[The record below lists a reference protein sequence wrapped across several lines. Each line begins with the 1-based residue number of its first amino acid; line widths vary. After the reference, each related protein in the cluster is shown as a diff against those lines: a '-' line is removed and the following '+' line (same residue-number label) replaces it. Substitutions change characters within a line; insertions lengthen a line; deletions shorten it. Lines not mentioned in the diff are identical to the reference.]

1 MKTLTVPDTF
11 VVGASFYAVD
21 GLTDSDSYIM
31 TDKWKYFGVL
41 KYGPGEIVVPTT
53 IMSPN
58 LIVTEFTNQDDMA
71 AKFAGLERRL
81 KIELSLVDPEKETRE
96 DLRTSTAYHHLTGLK
111 KEFNN
116 SPVQNRNPA
125 CVRLVAAQEFGHR
138 TKSHFWAH
146 TNLGGKQL
154 AELIVGLEEH
164 RYLVKIT
171 KVTLR

>member
-11 VVGASFYAVD
+11 VVGASFAAVD
-21 GLTDSDSYIM
+21 KMNHSDSYIA
-31 TDKWKYFGVL
+31 TDGWKYYGVL
-41 KYGPGEIVVPTT
+41 EYGPGVIVVPTT

-58 LIVTEFTNQDDMA
+58 LQVTEFTNPNGMA
-71 AKFAGLERRL
+71 KGLERRL
-81 KIELSLVDPEKETRE
+81 QIELSIVDPEKETRE
-96 DLRTSTAYHHLTGLK
+96 DLRASTAYHHLTGLK
-111 KEFNN
+111 KEFDN

-125 CVRLVAAQEFGHR
+125 CVRLTAARDYSHCR
-138 TKSHFWAH
+138 KSDFWAH
-146 TNLGGKQL
+146 TNLRGKQL